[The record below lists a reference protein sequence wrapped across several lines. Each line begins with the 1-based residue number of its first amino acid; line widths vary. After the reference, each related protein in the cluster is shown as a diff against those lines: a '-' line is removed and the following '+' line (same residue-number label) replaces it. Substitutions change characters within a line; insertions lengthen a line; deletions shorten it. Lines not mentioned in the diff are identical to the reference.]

1 MDMKRTALLLIGIL
15 VVTHCTMI
23 PKNLTTPKNDKSSI
37 LAIEIRTRAPLRI
50 ISNRP
55 ATVYLA
61 RLNEND
67 AIDGAVTIIHTNYQR
82 GDYAYV
88 LGIEPG
94 KYAAVAMS
102 YMKSEMEYHT
112 FFDRKTIEKSIIE
125 VKPGEVAY
133 AGKFL
138 VDEYLKSVYLN
149 IEKHGDTAQVHY
161 YKQLKD
167 SLMGVYFCGI
177 YNSHLNG
184 IAERKKFRDTTLKF
198 LIKTDWVDIIKKY
211 STD

>member
-1 MDMKRTALLLIGIL
+1 MKRPAFLLIGIL
-15 VVTHCTMI
+15 VFTHCTMI
-23 PKNLTTPKNDKSSI
+23 PKNLKTPKNDQSSI

-50 ISNRP
+50 IANRP
-55 ATVYLA
+55 ATVYLVK
-61 RLNEND
+61 LNEND
-67 AIDGAVTIIHTNYQR
+67 AIDGAEAIIHTNYHR

-112 FFDRKTIEKSIIE
+112 FFDKKTIEKSILE

-149 IEKHGDTAQVHY
+149 IEKNGDSAQVHY
-161 YKQLKD
+161 YKILKD
-167 SLMGVYFCGI
+167 SLMGVYFCGT
-177 YNSHLNG
+177 YNAHING
-184 IAERKKFRDTTLKF
+184 KPERLKFHEATLKYF
-198 LIKTDWVDIIKKY
+198 KKTEWIDIIKKY
-211 STD
+211 STE